1 MYRSYGDQQY
11 FTNKLC
17 ECSLEYFM
25 AYSFLIIFNLFGYF
39 LIIFNVFNINF
50 GLDSITIKLL
60 IATLWFL
67 FSCIL
72 SRLCCIKKINTC
84 DEETPLFNADF
95 TIL

>member
-1 MYRSYGDQQY
+1 MYRSYSDHQY
-11 FTNKLC
+11 FTNRLC
-17 ECSLEYFM
+17 EYSLEYFM

-50 GLDSITIKLL
+50 SLDSNTIKFL

-72 SRLCCIKKINTC
+72 SRLCCIKKISTY
-84 DEETPLFNADF
+84 DEETPLFNANF
-95 TIL
+95 TII